1 MPTAIRI
8 KNSLLMPQYLHV
20 APYAR
25 LTYARMVNTRRL
37 WRSRKRQAP
46 RPLGAEGSRKLVCRA
61 SPQL

>member
-25 LTYARMVNTRRL
+25 LTYARTVDTRL
-37 WRSRKRQAP
+37 PA
-46 RPLGAEGSRKLVCRA
+46 RPLGGSATSGWSGPSAFSRMARQRL
-61 SPQL
+61 